1 MNRSGSESV
10 RVHWEQVSD
19 IVAFWLCCVISTV
32 IQKIQQPVMFSD
44 FFLMPLCDVSKNA
57 LKRFY
62 DCSNKIF
69 KDRKMGEFAHAK

>member
-44 FFLMPLCDVSKNA
+44 FFLMPENDSMTVLTKY
-57 LKRFY
+57 LKTEKWE
-62 DCSNKIF
+62 NLHMQNEF
-69 KDRKMGEFAHAK
+69 KQNQQ